1 MSSVKRS
8 LQFLND
14 HGAGANGSAVRAAA
28 LIFKRTNDAEARS
41 LCLDV
46 LYKINNKTA
55 RKALL
60 RMYQEEQPNSEA
72 RMAIAER
79 LRKAVVED
87 RSMKPAAARA
97 VLNQVG
103 QP

>member
-1 MSSVKRS
+1 
-8 LQFLND
+8 
-14 HGAGANGSAVRAAA
+14 VRAAA
-28 LIFKRTNDAEARS
+28 LIFQRTSDAEARR

-46 LYKINNKTA
+46 LSRINDKAA

-60 RMYQEEQPNSEA
+60 RLYQAEQANSDW
-72 RMAIAER
+72 RPAIAER

-87 RSMKPAAARA
+87 RSMKPDEARA